1 MEGIKRDS
9 HQLYLGRV
17 LLGALCP
24 SWEEVRSSGWCGCI
38 ADETIQALAV
48 IFNEDCETLAM
59 APERI
64 KARLTHVLICADG
77 HWGAVG
83 GVPLTM
89 PRFDEEDLVPQLQ
102 EWLHTGTPAY
112 LANSA
117 AAMNG
122 ALKD

>member
-1 MEGIKRDS
+1 M
-9 HQLYLGRV
+9 
-17 LLGALCP
+17 
-24 SWEEVRSSGWCGCI
+24 
-38 ADETIQALAV
+38 LAV
-48 IFNEDCETLAM
+48 E
-59 APERI
+59 PERI
-64 KARLTHVLICADG
+64 NARLNQVLVFADG

-89 PRFDEEDLVPQLQ
+89 PRFDEEDLAPQLQ

-122 ALKD
+122 ALQD